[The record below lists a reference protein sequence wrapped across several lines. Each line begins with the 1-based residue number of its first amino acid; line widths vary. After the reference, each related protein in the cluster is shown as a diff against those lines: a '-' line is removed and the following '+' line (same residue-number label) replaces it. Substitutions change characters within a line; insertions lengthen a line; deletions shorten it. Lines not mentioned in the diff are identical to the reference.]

1 MATLQLQ
8 RWTAVVLLAAAGV
21 FTGACGGG
29 SDDDEGGTADTK
41 ASGAETPAGPSI
53 EVSGKEFSFTPNT
66 LTLKAG
72 QPQKVV
78 LKNTGTIEH
87 DLTVSDAAFKLT
99 VQAGKS
105 GDKALTIDK
114 PGTYKFICTVAGHE
128 SAGMKG
134 EITVE

>member
-1 MATLQLQ
+1 M
-8 RWTAVVLLAAAGV
+8 VFLAAAG
-21 FTGACGGG
+21 FLTGACGGD
-29 SDDDEGGTADTK
+29 SDDEGSTADTK
-41 ASGAETPAGPSI
+41 ATGSETPAGPSI

-72 QPQKVV
+72 QPQKIV

-87 DLTVSDAAFKLT
+87 DLTVSDANFKLT
-99 VQAGKS
+99 VQGAKS
-105 GDKALTIDK
+105 GDKTLTIDK